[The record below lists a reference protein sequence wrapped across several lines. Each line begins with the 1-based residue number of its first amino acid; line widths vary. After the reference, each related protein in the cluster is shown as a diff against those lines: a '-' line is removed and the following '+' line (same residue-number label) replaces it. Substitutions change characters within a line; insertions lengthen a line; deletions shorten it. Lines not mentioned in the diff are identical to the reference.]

1 MVNLDHAAIEDWG
14 WPSMTM
20 DFNVAD
26 DIDISQLTEGISLH
40 LQITKLDSG
49 DYYISTIHIVDEDGN
64 MMHMEE
70 MMDMDDIKSM
80 DHSSE
85 SGASKEMD
93 HANHGGQY

>member
-1 MVNLDHAAIEDWG
+1 M
-14 WPSMTM
+14 
-20 DFNVAD
+20 
-26 DIDISQLTEGISLH
+26 SLH

-70 MMDMDDIKSM
+70 RMDMDDMDMGDMESM

>member
-26 DIDISQLTEGISLH
+26 DIDISQLTEGMSLH

-85 SGASKEMD
+85 SGASKEVD
-93 HANHGGQY
+93 HTNHGGQY